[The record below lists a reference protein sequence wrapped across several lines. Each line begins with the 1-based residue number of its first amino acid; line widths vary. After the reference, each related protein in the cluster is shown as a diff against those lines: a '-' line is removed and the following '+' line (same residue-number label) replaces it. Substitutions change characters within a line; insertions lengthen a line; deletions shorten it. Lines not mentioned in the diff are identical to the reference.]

1 MPRARAMLRLLRSG
15 GVGQFVVATI
25 VGVIILVFVLEF
37 RSGSRSSTG
46 SLNETCAVRY
56 EGYCVNGKEYAAAFG
71 LLAPRGIDPK
81 DVKRLELRQKTL
93 DGLVERELLVE
104 QAHKLHLGVSD
115 EDLTKE
121 LESGRAHVSVPVVD
135 LESMSRTLGLCPFE
149 ERWCAPGADRGLRGI
164 RVRRSAGQNFDY
176 KIYEKEVR
184 NLTNRG
190 PKEFREM
197 QERELLAAR
206 MRRLVKSRVRV
217 SEAEVEYLAQRG
229 VIRSAQVSRSFFA
242 KYALDQ
248 SDAAIDRWAF
258 EHKDQVDA
266 AWAEEKKEWA
276 EGCPLI
282 REIVTA
288 LPEIQVDDEK
298 APFKQKAEA
307 ARERV
312 VKGEDLSTVA
322 REVSIGDSAVYGGVV
337 GCLSKSY
344 GIGADELL
352 KAVEGL
358 KPGQLSGVIETPR
371 GYHVVELLGKVDAA
385 NLDALGRRQTARE
398 LYARFASDEAAK
410 AFAEKIVAQVKAG
423 EKLEDVVRVLSDELV
438 ASRPGAPKPV
448 PGAAKPADDASAS
461 ALLLATDRPK
471 FEVSASFNRTQ
482 NPLPDLEAKESIAL
496 KALELGK
503 PEALYESPIETNLGW
518 VVIQLKELS
527 TAEELKTNK
536 LEKRSQLQEAKEEDA
551 LNRYVANLRK
561 TAGVKLVVDSSFGQE
576 VKDNPEPQ

>member
-1 MPRARAMLRLLRSG
+1 
-15 GVGQFVVATI
+15 
-25 VGVIILVFVLEF
+25 
-37 RSGSRSSTG
+37 
-46 SLNETCAVRY
+46 
-56 EGYCVNGKEYAAAFG
+56 
-71 LLAPRGIDPK
+71 
-81 DVKRLELRQKTL
+81 
-93 DGLVERELLVE
+93 
-104 QAHKLHLGVSD
+104 
-115 EDLTKE
+115 
-121 LESGRAHVSVPVVD
+121 
-135 LESMSRTLGLCPFE
+135 MS
-149 ERWCAPGADRGLRGI
+149 DRG
-164 RVRRSAGQNFDY
+164 FDGM
-176 KIYEKEVR
+176 
-184 NLTNRG
+184 L
-190 PKEFREM
+190 
-197 QERELLAAR
+197 
-206 MRRLVKSRVRV
+206 
-217 SEAEVEYLAQRG
+217 
-229 VIRSAQVSRSFFA
+229 
-242 KYALDQ
+242 
-248 SDAAIDRWAF
+248 
-258 EHKDQVDA
+258 KDM
-266 AWAEEKKEWA
+266 
-276 EGCPLI
+276 
-282 REIVTA
+282 
-288 LPEIQVDDEK
+288 
-298 APFKQKAEA
+298 
-307 ARERV
+307 
-312 VKGEDLSTVA
+312 
-322 REVSIGDSAVYGGVV
+322 
-337 GCLSKSY
+337 
-344 GIGADELL
+344 
-352 KAVEGL
+352 
-358 KPGQLSGVIETPR
+358 
-371 GYHVVELLGKVDAA
+371 LGKVDAA